1 MSKMHIR
8 ILGPRAAHC
17 VAVLLLGT
25 VCAFTQEQKLYMSVL
40 SSRAHQWN
48 RNDYPLIGLFTSS
61 DNGGSW
67 QHLGWREYIRMFHSL
82 EGPDGTLWSACGNGV
97 LRSLDGGRTWKVTTG
112 WQITEVTRMAV
123 DANRAEYVYAAS
135 AYGPIRSTDRGDSWC
150 FITDGLTGRFC
161 AEVCVD
167 RLNGD
172 HLLLAAESGLYSSA
186 DRGEH
191 WHPTALKG
199 KAIRTVV
206 QSPIDGRRFWAGTEE
221 EGVWSSSDCGE
232 TWETSNQGLNHA
244 TVYTVLP
251 GGEGRRMMF
260 AGTHGSG
267 VYRSTDEGRTWVQC
281 TGGLKDLD
289 VHALV
294 LTGGPR
300 PLLFAATMGDGL
312 YQSED
317 LGDTWTFN
325 SQHQAQV
332 WGLTVGM
339 GGREKKK

>member
-1 MSKMHIR
+1 MRKMKLRMASKCF
-8 ILGPRAAHC
+8 ATCAT
-17 VAVLLLGT
+17 LLLFCT
-25 VCAFTQEQKLYMSVL
+25 TCAPAQEQELYMSIL

-48 RNDYPLIGLFTSS
+48 RNDYPLIGLFRSI
-61 DNGGSW
+61 DNGRTW
-67 QHLGWREYIRMFHSL
+67 QHRGWNEYIRMFHTL

-97 LRSLDGGRTWKVTTG
+97 LRSVDGGVTWKITTG

-123 DANRAEYVYAAS
+123 DANHPDFVYAATG
-135 AYGPIRSTDRGDSWC
+135 YGPIRSTDRGETWR
-150 FITDGLTGRFC
+150 FIIDGLAGRFC

-206 QSPIDGRRFWAGTEE
+206 QSPMDGHRFWAGTEE
-221 EGVWSSSDCGE
+221 EGVWSSSDGGE
-232 TWETSNQGLNHA
+232 TWESSNQGLNHA

-267 VYRSTDEGRTWVQC
+267 VYRSTDEGRSWVQC

-312 YQSED
+312 FQSED
-317 LGDTWTFN
+317 SGDTWTFN
-325 SQHQAQV
+325 SQQQAQV
-332 WGLTVGM
+332 WGLTIGI
-339 GGREKKK
+339 GKREKRQ